1 MSGAGPR
8 TAMPVPAA
16 GRPPGR
22 AKAVAGAVL
31 VLIGIAV
38 LVGLGTWQM
47 QRLAWKTALID
58 RIETRM
64 AAAPVPLPAR
74 PDDPQDWDYRPVL
87 LTGRFDHAHEL
98 YLGPRV
104 RAGQPGLHVLTPF
117 VRADGQGTV
126 LVNRGWVPADGRD
139 PAGRADGLPAGTVT
153 LAGVARVPPPRGW
166 MQPENRPEENYWFW
180 IDLPAMEAAT
190 GAGGLA
196 PLVVEAAAGP
206 DAGVLPVGGQTV
218 VTLRNNHLSY
228 AVTWY
233 GLAVTLAAMYA
244 GSLLRRRRPTPA

>member
-1 MSGAGPR
+1 
-8 TAMPVPAA
+8 MPAPTP

-22 AKAVAGAVL
+22 AKTVAGAVL
-31 VLIGIAV
+31 VLLGIAV

-47 QRLAWKTALID
+47 QRLAWKAALID

-64 AAAPVPLPAR
+64 AAAPVPLPVW
-74 PDDPQDWDYRPVL
+74 PDGAGRSPAPDPQDWDYRPVL
-87 LTGRFDHAHEL
+87 LTGRFEHAQEL

-104 RAGQPGLHVLTPF
+104 RGGQPGLHVLTPF

-126 LVNRGWVPADGRD
+126 LVDRGWIPADRRD
-139 PAGRADGLPAGTVT
+139 PADRADGLPAGTVT

-218 VTLRNNHLSY
+218 VALRNNHLSY
-228 AVTWY
+228 VVTWY
-233 GLAVTLAAMYA
+233 GLAATLAAMYA
-244 GSLLRRRRPTPA
+244 GSLLRRRRPHPA